1 MRRRLDELEA
11 DERYARE
18 RYDLYRAKV
27 YGPRLTS
34 LQQLRQLEHAW
45 RLAET
50 RLRLARSTKQPDAS
64 NANRALR

>member
-1 MRRRLDELEA
+1 LDELEA
-11 DERYARE
+11 GERYARE

-34 LQQLRQLEHAW
+34 LEQLRQLEHHW

-50 RLRLARSTKQPDAS
+50 RLRLARSTKGPDPSNGSRAS
-64 NANRALR
+64 P